1 MCYDRMN
8 KAAADKC
15 RFFFLRLCTKILY
28 VLCHVYGM
36 HMCLCVRVCWGVSE
50 RARTSVIN
58 FSIYVILS
66 LSSAITKSKGSR
78 AIMCCHYKNFS
89 TNTFAPT
96 HRHIDKSDLS
106 AVKSRGI
113 RDKTKPQTKNTRL
126 ILLMVTHSLAL
137 GSLVFQ
143 ICLYKA
149 QTSSSFFVFHH
160 WRKQHAF

>member
-50 RARTSVIN
+50 RAQTSVIN

-96 HRHIDKSDLS
+96 HRQVRPFGCKIERH
-106 AVKSRGI
+106 SRQN
-113 RDKTKPQTKNTRL
+113 KTPNEKYSIN
-126 ILLMVTHSLAL
+126 IVN
-137 GSLVFQ
+137 GDSLVGARQ
-143 ICLYKA
+143 SCVSNMSI
-149 QTSSSFFVFHH
+149 
-160 WRKQHAF
+160 

>member
-1 MCYDRMN
+1 MPI
-8 KAAADKC
+8 
-15 RFFFLRLCTKILY
+15 FFLRLCTKILY

-36 HMCLCVRVCWGVSE
+36 HMCSCVRWRVSE

-96 HRHIDKSDLS
+96 HRQVRPFGCKIERH
-106 AVKSRGI
+106 SRQN
-113 RDKTKPQTKNTRL
+113 KTPNEKYSIN
-126 ILLMVTHSLAL
+126 IVN
-137 GSLVFQ
+137 GDSLVGARQ
-143 ICLYKA
+143 SCVSNMSI
-149 QTSSSFFVFHH
+149 
-160 WRKQHAF
+160 